1 MLSNEYIYPLWFV
14 IRVLFLL
21 FTPFVRKYN
30 GLSMLCAITP
40 CNFALGFLGGFEYI
54 LLCEFAVFITFFQVK
69 FRRDNHVFFM
79 SIFVLHFA
87 GPFYKF
93 IFSTLYNIDF
103 PVMHLPSA
111 LNFVI
116 NIHDINYSS
125 FLFLLY
131 PMPFFGRKIDEKFKD
146 NS

>member
-14 IRVLFLL
+14 VRILLLL
-21 FTPFVRKYN
+21 FTSFARKKN
-30 GLSMLCAITP
+30 ALFILFAITP
-40 CNFALGFLGGFEYI
+40 CNFALGFLGGFKYI

-69 FRRDNHVFFM
+69 FHKNDHVFFI

-87 GPFYKF
+87 GPFFKF
-93 IFSTLYNIDF
+93 TFSTLYNIDF
-103 PVMHLPSA
+103 PVMNLPSA

-116 NIHDINYSS
+116 NIHDINYNS

-131 PMPFFGRKIDEKFKD
+131 PMPFFGRK
-146 NS
+146 NR